1 MQHAIPPQHEETP
14 LEPLSVALRRLFAGP
29 RDQRLTLGDFL
40 AGLHGRAY
48 PFAVMAIDLP
58 NCIPTGIPWLST
70 ITGVPIVLLLIQ
82 QAMRLEVPSLPA
94 VLARQALPRGK
105 LQDFYAR
112 GGSWLER
119 LERHVRARHLWLLD
133 NVPGLALAVAL
144 FVNAV
149 VLALPIPFANLLPA
163 WAVMFF
169 AAAQLERDGLMAVLG
184 WVLTVVS
191 TVWTVALLVLYGQ
204 ATMIGW
210 DLIGRIWSALLG

>member
-1 MQHAIPPQHEETP
+1 MHDTPPPQDDPNP
-14 LEPLSVALRRLFAGP
+14 LEPLSATLARVFAGP
-29 RDQRLTLGDFL
+29 RGDRLTLGAFL

-70 ITGVPIVLLLIQ
+70 LTGVPIVLLLIQ
-82 QAMRLEVPSLPA
+82 QAMRLEVPSLPN

-112 GGSWLER
+112 SGRWLVR
-119 LERHVRARHLWLLD
+119 LERHVRPRHRWLLD
-133 NVPGLALAVAL
+133 DVAGIALFVAL
-144 FVNAV
+144 FINAV
-149 VLALPIPFANLLPA
+149 VLALPIPFANLFPA

-169 AAAQLERDGLMAVLG
+169 AAAQLERDGLMAALG
-184 WVLTVVS
+184 WVMTVVS
-191 TVWTVALLVLYGQ
+191 ALWTVGLLLLYGQ

-210 DLIGRIWSALLG
+210 DLIGRIWAAFVG